1 MTNTT
6 PTPTNAITGGRM
18 VELLTLLHNQGG
30 PAAGAIIQSMER
42 DDLDHLAAV
51 MLGSLYA
58 AAETQCAHH
67 GITVDKFLQVLGLNA
82 QRMDDKKAR

>member
-1 MTNTT
+1 MT
-6 PTPTNAITGGRM
+6 TPTNATTGGRM
-18 VELLTLLHNQGG
+18 VELLTLLHNQGA
-30 PAAGAIIQSMER
+30 PAAGAIIHSMER

-58 AAETQCAHH
+58 AAEIQCEEY
-67 GITVDKFLQVLGLNA
+67 GITVDEFLQVLGLNA